1 MSGRFHRGFLCV
13 CALALAIAPA
23 ARAAEFVTSA
33 VGGSGGISYG
43 RDCGAGGVLIG
54 LQAKWGFWID
64 QVTPVC
70 KAIAADGTLGAI
82 STLGRVGGGG
92 GGSVGT
98 RMCPDGK
105 VLIGLATK
113 WNVYVDN
120 IALICQNWNPPT
132 KTRGAPSS
140 IASTSGMG
148 SSGPFKH
155 SSSLLCPNEAGKV
168 AKGIRGKANVY
179 LDSLALVCDA
189 WNQ

>member
-1 MSGRFHRGFLCV
+1 MSGRFHSGFLSACV
-13 CALALAIAPA
+13 LALAIAPA
-23 ARAAEFVTSA
+23 VQAAEFVTSA
-33 VGGSGGISYG
+33 VGGSGGISYD
-43 RDCGAGGVLIG
+43 RDCGANRVLIG

-70 KAIAADGTLGAI
+70 MAIASDGTLGTT

-92 GGSVGT
+92 GSSVGT

-120 IALICQNWNPPT
+120 IALVCQNWNPPT

-140 IASTSGMG
+140 IATSSGMG
-148 SSGPFKH
+148 SGGPFKH
-155 SSSLLCPNEAGKV
+155 SSSLLCPSDKI